1 MHLDFKI
8 YEDKDLTILAD
19 PIDLGRLKTGQSRKF
34 TFYLYNSSI
43 DPYEELELSVEHKE
57 ITVISAPT
65 ELKEKSSSEFILE
78 WKATVDVKRN
88 LKPTLKTEGFKVL
101 PL

>member
-1 MHLDFKI
+1 MHKDFI
-8 YEDKDLTILAD
+8 VYADKDLTILAD
-19 PIDLGRLKTGQSRKF
+19 PMNLGMLKSGKSKQF

-43 DPYEELELSVEHKE
+43 DTYQEHKLSVDHKE

-65 ELKEKSSSEFILE
+65 ELKEKNSGQFILE

-88 LKPTLKTEGFKVL
+88 LKPNLKTEGFKVL

>member
-1 MHLDFKI
+1 MHNDFII

-19 PIDLGRLKTGQSRKF
+19 PMNLGTLKANETKEF
-34 TFYLYNSSI
+34 TFYLYNSSA
-43 DPYEELELSVEHKE
+43 DPYQELKLSVDHKE
-57 ITVISAPT
+57 LTIISAPL
-65 ELKEKSSSEFILE
+65 ELKEKTSGQFILE